1 MRETTMDDR
10 RSELAAL
17 LEAIA
22 RHPERDWSAERRRV
36 AVLKEMLGP
45 RDPARNEA

>member
-10 RSELAAL
+10 RKELAHL

-22 RHPERDWSAERRRV
+22 QHPERDWSEEKRRV
-36 AVLKEMLGP
+36 AVLKEMLGV